1 MKAMKFNDEE
11 LKQFRADFEEEIQF
25 LEKKYAIK
33 ITLGKIINDETF
45 FSARITA
52 EHKEVVA
59 DKKSS
64 NEVPTAVKKEV
75 GQKPVAKKVI
85 DEKDEED
92 ETEQKV
98 IVPHKPEIFN
108 KKPTTKIV
116 KKVVKTVPKKKSV
129 DDIDV
134 DNLSLDDVK
143 NLDLDNLGLDDLD
156 LKDEKP
162 VAKKETPVINR
173 DTSKNQNRASKKSVD
188 DIDIDNLS
196 LDDLDNLDLDNLGLD
211 DLDLKDEK
219 PAAKEKVAEPQPKKE
234 KIDINSLDLENMT
247 DEELDALDLDSL
259 DLDEEYE
266 EDVTD
271 KNPLANSKYDES
283 LADDIEYVDDDE
295 FEDIK
300 FRDEEDNTD
309 EENFEDDD
317 DLSAFFDEKEEE
329 PTSIFQEKS
338 SSKYQKTSYE
348 DIDQLL
354 SGSGRYSYSF
364 EAKLIQSDGLAQ
376 DFYTDIKNELLG
388 YKGVSSRVSWDND
401 TFSYGR
407 DILAK
412 VDIEN
417 GNVLLYLALDCDE
430 YADSRYVFKDASSN
444 SKYTY
449 TPLKLTISKFKDE
462 DQAFALIAEMMESF
476 AIENEGPK
484 YDDYHAEYETK
495 EELIDRGLIRKI

>member
-1 MKAMKFNDEE
+1 MKFNDEE

-52 EHKEVVA
+52 EHAEGA
-59 DKKSS
+59 SDKKASQA
-64 NEVPTAVKKEV
+64 EPTAVKKEV

-85 DEKDEED
+85 DEKEE
-92 ETEQKV
+92 EAEPEQKV
-98 IVPHKPEIFN
+98 IVPRKPEIFN
-108 KKPTTKIV
+108 KKPTTTKVV

-143 NLDLDNLGLDDLD
+143 NLDLDNLGLDDLE
-156 LKDEKP
+156 LKEEKQAP
-162 VAKKETPVINR
+162 KKVAQVTKPEA
-173 DTSKNQNRASKKSVD
+173 SKNQNRDLKKSVD
-188 DIDIDNLS
+188 DIDVDNLS

-211 DLDLKDEK
+211 DLNLEEEK
-219 PAAKEKVAEPQPKKE
+219 PVAKKAAPAPEPKKE

-271 KNPLANSKYDES
+271 KNPLANSKYDEAS
-283 LADDIEYVDDDE
+283 ADDIEYVDDDE

-309 EENFEDDD
+309 EENFEDED

-484 YDDYHAEYETK
+484 YDDYHAEFETK